1 MNLVSLWNS
10 SNQAPARS
18 TLRRLLLNVHLCIGL
33 GVAVLLVPISLSG
46 AVLVWHDQIDAL
58 INPGRYAV
66 TQGVAQPPS
75 ALLANAHSSLGAGFE
90 PTAVRLPEDAGSP
103 ATVTAREQRR
113 GENRGRPR
121 VVTVYLD
128 PPTARVLATAEFRNS
143 LFGFLHRF
151 HENLTVPEWSGRAV
165 VGWTGV
171 AMLVM
176 SLSGIYL
183 WWPRNALRPRLAL
196 PARPRDLVQPASSVR
211 VLDCNPARRGVGDRH
226 LSWLSAAGS
235 RVLSSVAPMT
245 PSQRGGFN
253 APLLASPQLDAD
265 RAMAAALAGM
275 AGARAS
281 AIFLP
286 SQATAAWRVQVRGAD
301 GEATVLVDDRS
312 GTREHG
318 DAVIR

>member
-18 TLRRLLLNVHLCIGL
+18 RLRRLLLNVHLCIGL

-46 AVLVWHDQIDAL
+46 AVLVWHDQLDAL

-66 TQGVAQPPS
+66 TQGAAQPPS
-75 ALLANAHSSLGAGFE
+75 ALLASARSSLGAGFE

-121 VVTVYLD
+121 LVTVYLD
-128 PPTARVLATAEFRNS
+128 PPTARVLATVEFRDS

-183 WWPRNALRPRLAL
+183 WWPRNAVVRPRLAL

-211 VLDCNPARRGVGDRH
+211 ILDRNPARRGVGDRH
-226 LSWLSAAGS
+226 LSWLSAAGP
-235 RVLSSVAPMT
+235 RVAFVGRADDAIAARRLQCSAACFSAARRRP
-245 PSQRGGFN
+245 RDGGS
-253 APLLASPQLDAD
+253 ASPAW
-265 RAMAAALAGM
+265 LA
-275 AGARAS
+275 ARAS

-286 SQATAAWRVQVRGAD
+286 SQADRRMARPGARRGRRCHCA
-301 GEATVLVDDRS
+301 GRRPQRNARA
-312 GTREHG
+312 R
-318 DAVIR
+318 